1 MIEIMTTHSSSHV
14 CDITVVGTGLVGLAC
29 ALGLAQ
35 QGWRVALLG
44 HRPNPSHE
52 SVDWDSR
59 VYAFSPATQALLTQL
74 KVWTQLPPERIQPVH
89 EMRVFNGANST
100 PSSAL
105 YFTAY
110 EACVSQLAW
119 IAENRSV
126 AQVLSTG
133 CAYHSNIQ
141 WFETQAQQWEQH
153 ASGIAITLD
162 DNHVVRSALVV
173 GADGKDSWVRKQAGL
188 TITKHDYEQRG
199 IVAHFRSSKPH
210 GGTAWQWFRDDGILA
225 LLPLPDCSVSMVW
238 SANLPQAE
246 HILQLTPQA
255 LAEHVSQASN
265 FVLGDLITTMPAL
278 GFTLSLQDTNSL
290 MAERVALV
298 GDAAHVIHPLAGQGM
313 NLGMADVAAL
323 LNILAER
330 ESHRAFDDIRLLQRY
345 ARQRAIPIAAMRGMT
360 HGLQQ
365 LFATQNPAAYWLRKV
380 GMQALGQPL
389 FASIKKKLI
398 QQALQA

>member
-1 MIEIMTTHSSSHV
+1 MIVSMMTQSSPHAS
-14 CDITVVGTGLVGLAC
+14 DIAVVGTGLVGLAC

-44 HRPNPSHE
+44 SKPNTSNE
-52 SVDWDSR
+52 SVDWDPR
-59 VYAFSPATQALLTQL
+59 IYAFSPATQALLTRL
-74 KVWTQLPPERIQPVH
+74 KIWPQLPFERIQPVH
-89 EMRVFNGANST
+89 EMRVFHGTNST

-110 EACVSQLAW
+110 EACVSELAW

-141 WFETQAQQWEQH
+141 WFETKAQQWEQN
-153 ASGIAITLD
+153 ASGITITLN
-162 DNHVVRSALVV
+162 DNQVVRSSLVV
-173 GADGKDSWVRKQAGL
+173 GADGKDSWVRKQAGF
-188 TITKHDYEQRG
+188 TVTKHDYEQRG

-225 LLPLPDCSVSMVW
+225 LLPLPDRRVSMVW

-246 HILQLTPQA
+246 QILQLTPQA
-255 LAEHVSQASN
+255 LADCVGKASN

-278 GFTLSLQDTNSL
+278 GFALSLQDTNSL
-290 MAERVALV
+290 IAERVVLV

-313 NLGMADVAAL
+313 NLGMGDVAAL
-323 LNILAER
+323 LNTLAER

-345 ARQRAIPIAAMRGMT
+345 ARQRAIPIGAMRGLT

-389 FASIKKKLI
+389 FAAVKKKLI
-398 QQALQA
+398 QQAF